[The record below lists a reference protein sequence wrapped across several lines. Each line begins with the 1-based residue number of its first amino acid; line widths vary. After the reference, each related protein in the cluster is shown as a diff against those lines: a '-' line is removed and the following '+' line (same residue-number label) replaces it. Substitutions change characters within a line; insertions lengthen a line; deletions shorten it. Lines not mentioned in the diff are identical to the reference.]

1 MKNLNK
7 HSEIKLDKTYKAI
20 DLINLIRAR
29 TFENIGS
36 SYFYLDDKKYNVKL
50 YVEEDK
56 SDNKI

>member
-1 MKNLNK
+1 
-7 HSEIKLDKTYKAI
+7 LDKTYKAI

-29 TFENIGS
+29 TFENTGS
-36 SYFYLDDKKYNVKL
+36 SYFYFDDKKYNVKL